1 MLFLCVFDFLQLFEF
16 IVYLKLDQ
24 SFSLQK
30 LIFIQILNFVF
41 NILKFKFQILMY
53 YVSLLLSTDN
63 YLLLSWYY
71 SCHKSTNIWNFSF
84 LNVYWIWN
92 FSFLNVYWIRFDLIL
107 LLWFFHIIRI
117 VTTFIVADKVL
128 KMVNRFLFRYI
139 HILIY
144 YLFLALF

>member
-71 SCHKSTNIWNFSF
+71 SCHKSTNIWN
-84 LNVYWIWN
+84 L
-92 FSFLNVYWIRFDLIL
+92 SFLNVYWIRFDLIL

>member
-84 LNVYWIWN
+84 LNVYWI
-92 FSFLNVYWIRFDLIL
+92 RFDLIL